1 MNRVRVA
8 LRSPL
13 FGTVLCAVL
22 LVLAISVW
30 LLTDGKTSRSDALRT
45 GGLAGG
51 AIVALYALWLNDRRR
66 RVEEARQDI
75 ERRRHELESRRI
87 SDERFARAIELLG
100 DEADQVR
107 VGALHVLAGLA
118 KSRPGYTQTVLDVVC
133 AYLRRPYSHPRLT
146 GGKGAPAPAT
156 SLDGVDPRE
165 TAERELQVRL
175 TAQRILLDLLPEAG
189 QPEAPS
195 YDLDLT
201 GATLEYLDCSGRKLG
216 TVLMRYAK
224 LHSSINFSDCDFGGP
239 VWFTAASTNEGRLTG
254 RFRCTNSTFRER
266 AWFSGTEFGELAD
279 FTGTTFI
286 GQASFK
292 DATFN
297 GDALFGTTSFHS
309 GLDLR
314 RARFASRLDL
324 RWKREPETISLYN
337 TVIEP
342 EVETDLPENWATTKL
357 PDGQTKLTAPPA
369 QPS

>member
-13 FGTVLCAVL
+13 FGTVFCAVL

-30 LLTDGKTSRSDALRT
+30 LLTDGKTNRSDALRT

-66 RVEEARQDI
+66 RVEEARQEI
-75 ERRRHELESRRI
+75 ERKRHELESRRI

-146 GGKGAPAPAT
+146 GGKGPAPQNE
-156 SLDGVDPRE
+156 GPERE
-165 TAERELQVRL
+165 IAERELQVRL

-189 QPEAPS
+189 QDEAPS

-224 LHSSINFSDCDFGGP
+224 LHSSINFSGCDFGGP

-279 FTGTTFI
+279 FTGTTFL
-286 GQASFK
+286 GKASFK
-292 DATFN
+292 DSTFH
-297 GDALFGTTSFHS
+297 GDALFGTTSFHT

-324 RWKREPETISLYN
+324 RWKRGPEAISLYN

-342 EVETDLPENWATTKL
+342 EVEADLPEGWTTTKL
-357 PDGQTKLTAPPA
+357 PDGQTKLTAPPGT
-369 QPS
+369 